1 MYGVIIVGPD
11 KRGHHMGDYIP
22 LDELNKF
29 MSSCNDV
36 AAQKAAQE
44 AADRA
49 KIQADNIGH
58 KLLSKMGWKEGVFIS
73 HPCILCFFFI
83 FSANALTHFPKPQG
97 VRRGMRQKKKKKI
110 TPSLGSCVLE
120 CYSICPI

>member
-1 MYGVIIVGPD
+1 MYAGIPPIEVIHCSAIFYISIYHLISYGVMIAGPD

-22 LDELNKF
+22 LEELNKF

-58 KLLSKMGWKEGVFIS
+58 KLLSKMGWKEGLLIS
-73 HPCILCFFFI
+73 HPCISHFF
-83 FSANALTHFPKPQG
+83 
-97 VRRGMRQKKKKKI
+97 
-110 TPSLGSCVLE
+110 
-120 CYSICPI
+120 